1 MAQVDS
7 AYVQAR
13 VTFPVDSVGLDSVQ
27 VLALIT
33 STVDSAYVA
42 ARDSDS
48 VFEEYTTAD
57 HDSDT
62 LVQVDSDYVRARVK
76 TDQDL
81 QSTDSVQ
88 FSLVTSTLDGA
99 ISFLGRNTSGGAI
112 TKGQAVY
119 IDGISGNTPTIAL
132 ADANN
137 AGTMPAFGLAAE
149 DIADTE
155 TGRIFTFGTLSGIAT
170 DTFAVGDTLYISE
183 TPGALTA
190 TPPAGVNNKIQNIGR
205 VMRSHASAGS
215 IKIGGAGRSNA
226 VPNLSSGQIFYGND
240 SDRAVPTL
248 ATDVF
253 DSDYINSLVDNPYL
267 HELQDVQIDS
277 TTLASDEFLQWNG
290 SVWTHRPLTIETS
303 LTFNGSIDVTA
314 DSAPAGAS
322 GGSLYVNTGNGVA
335 LGSWTG
341 VAGDSF
347 QSGQTVAWSDSDNR
361 WYQMGVST
369 SGSILEVQAGQG
381 ITVDDTDAER
391 PVVSINRTTT
401 DTWYLDSAEAIILID
416 DRIPTIVDSAYVNL
430 RADHYTRSQFES
442 DALEFVDSNYIN
454 ARVDLGID
462 SVGLDSAQVTAH
474 RQCICQCS
482 C

>member
-1 MAQVDS
+1 M
-7 AYVQAR
+7 
-13 VTFPVDSVGLDSVQ
+13 
-27 VLALIT
+27 
-33 STVDSAYVA
+33 
-42 ARDSDS
+42 
-48 VFEEYTTAD
+48 
-57 HDSDT
+57 
-62 LVQVDSDYVRARVK
+62 
-76 TDQDL
+76 
-81 QSTDSVQ
+81 
-88 FSLVTSTLDGA
+88 
-99 ISFLGRNTSGGAI
+99 
-112 TKGQAVY
+112 
-119 IDGISGNTPTIAL
+119 
-132 ADANN
+132 
-137 AGTMPAFGLAAE
+137 
-149 DIADTE
+149 
-155 TGRIFTFGTLSGIAT
+155 
-170 DTFAVGDTLYISE
+170 
-183 TPGALTA
+183 
-190 TPPAGVNNKIQNIGR
+190 NNKIQNIGR

-322 GGSLYVNTGNGVA
+322 GGSLYVNTGDGVA

-369 SGSILEVQAGQG
+369 SGSILEIQAGQG

-474 RQCICQCS
+474 RLGICQC